1 MSLPPTWSQSGEYFI
16 PYRLLMLAR
25 MIERET
31 TRDLQA
37 ECNLSAAEW
46 QVLALACTYSNA
58 SAADVSAAFGTDSA
72 QVSRTVARLIKAGI
86 IERDYD
92 KNSRKQKKITATEEG
107 VSLFERGRDKRQ
119 EYYSWILQD
128 LSPEERRTFD
138 NVVKTMAFRVDQRRN
153 ETD

>member
-1 MSLPPTWSQSGEYFI
+1 MSLPPTWSNTGEYYI
-16 PYRLLMLAR
+16 PYRLLLLAR
-25 MIERET
+25 MIERDT
-31 TRDLQA
+31 TRHLQS

-92 KNSRKQKKITATEEG
+92 RGNRKQKKLTATEEG
-107 VSLFERGRDKRQ
+107 TTLFERARAHRQ
-119 EYYSWILQD
+119 EYYAWILQD
-128 LSPEERRTFD
+128 LHPDERQTFD
-138 NVVKTMAFRVDQRRN
+138 KALKMIALRVDEYR
-153 ETD
+153 